1 MAVVHVR
8 SRVVTC
14 RRGCDCRCLVHGRS
28 IDITLIITNA
38 AAVCRYLYVR
48 VVRNP
53 MAYGIPWDQK
63 DDDPMMQQWCAS
75 MVEDAAKRLDDCR
88 MIRFDKKSG
97 NLAVTALGRT
107 ASHYYLKFPT
117 IKIFNKVLHSHMT
130 YTDCIAALCS
140 AEEFAAIKYVV
151 ASNCRCAACTASAF
165 VAGRC
170 DHCSSSCCAG

>member
-1 MAVVHVR
+1 MLCNDLVLHQSELKSTKSNITAVH
-8 SRVVTC
+8 
-14 RRGCDCRCLVHGRS
+14 
-28 IDITLIITNA
+28 
-38 AAVCRYLYVR
+38 RYLYVR

-140 AEEFAAIKYVV
+140 AEEFAAIKYVQAAPTPCI
-151 ASNCRCAACTASAF
+151 ASL
-165 VAGRC
+165 
-170 DHCSSSCCAG
+170 CSRPI